1 VIKLQRAVGPDGE
14 EIKLT
19 PTALKVVVVV
29 VGVF

>member
-1 VIKLQRAVGPDGE
+1 VIKVQRAVGPDGE

-29 VGVF
+29 GVF